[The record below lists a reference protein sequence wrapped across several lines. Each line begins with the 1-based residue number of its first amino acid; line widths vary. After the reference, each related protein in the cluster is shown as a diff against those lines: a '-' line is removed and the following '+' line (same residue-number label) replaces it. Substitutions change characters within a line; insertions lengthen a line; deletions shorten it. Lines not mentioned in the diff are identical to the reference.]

1 MLYRLDFCFAY
12 IDDILVF
19 SNNHNKH
26 LEHLQIISRKLTDYD
41 IIINS
46 GKSIFGV
53 TSVTFLGYEIS
64 AEGTQLLPEHVA
76 AFQEISLPKTVLI
89 SPQRFLGILNFYRRL
104 LPLAAKHQSSL
115 NAAIANLRGPQ
126 PVPWTSNLKD
136 SFAACKASLSNAI
149 LLVHPSS
156 DAPFSLFTDASSI
169 LVRAYLQQLVDNNW
183 QPLIFFLRN

>member
-41 IIINS
+41 ILINS

-89 SPQRFLGILNFYRRL
+89 GPQRFLGILNFYRRL

-136 SFAACKASLSNAI
+136 SFAAVFLMLFFWFTHLWML
-149 LLVHPSS
+149 LLV
-156 DAPFSLFTDASSI
+156 SLLMPLRFWLEHTF
-169 LVRAYLQQLVDNNW
+169 NNL
-183 QPLIFFLRN
+183 LITTGSLLFFF